1 MTLPRFLARLLA
13 ALIVTIAGC
22 LLASAAEAHAGH
34 AHGPARAAEAGA
46 RAQPDLAVTRRP
58 EAPEPRLASADRGPA
73 CHGVCCSLGASCCAP
88 SLGPPALPGL
98 GALGAGSR
106 LAAAAQP
113 FRAGLPPEAPPRP
126 PRTRA

>member
-13 ALIVTIAGC
+13 ALFVTIAGC
-22 LLASAAEAHAGH
+22 LLASAAQAHAGH
-34 AHGPARAAEAGA
+34 VHEPARVAEAGA
-46 RAQPDLAVTRRP
+46 RAHPDLALDRRP
-58 EAPEPRLASADRGPA
+58 DAPEPRLASADRGPA

>member
-1 MTLPRFLARLLA
+1 MTLPRPLARLLA

-34 AHGPARAAEAGA
+34 AHGPSAAFVERPAVQAVPVAARQA
-46 RAQPDLAVTRRP
+46 D
-58 EAPEPRLASADRGPA
+58 APEPCLAAADRAPS

-98 GALGAGSR
+98 AVPGAGIR
-106 LAAAAQP
+106 LAAPAQP
-113 FRAGLPPEAPPRP
+113 FRAGLSPEALPRP
-126 PRTRA
+126 PRSRA